1 MRLSFRFTTTND
13 WTSCRAPKSTL
24 VSDSDGDGDINKAEA
39 NCISSLQ
46 ISFNTSLRVRQV
58 FS

>member
-24 VSDSDGDGDINKAEA
+24 VSDSDGDGDVNKAEA
-39 NCISSLQ
+39 SCI
-46 ISFNTSLRVRQV
+46 
-58 FS
+58 